1 MSSESSPKP
10 EPQPVGQTSRPLFK
24 MIGCA
29 TVLILTLGVGL
40 LIALWMVT
48 SGGLPREPLPMPPI
62 ETVADPVDLPQ
73 EWYSGGVE
81 VTADSDSWNLTIQRW
96 IEEGIES
103 GKLAVGSGFHCISA
117 PDGSLSLRVSLGIPE
132 DAEDQDYLKRGR
144 FLNFTMTG
152 EFRILNKVVESV
164 RLDEYSWGFIYTQ
177 QPGEVIEEEAAKKI
191 VDRILQQVGELG
203 FLPLEIE
210 NLTHAPGG
218 VTLKLSPRQ

>member
-1 MSSESSPKP
+1 MNSESPPKP

-62 ETVADPVDLPQ
+62 ETVADPVDVPQ

-81 VTADSDSWNLTIQRW
+81 VTAGSDSWNLTIQRW

-103 GKLAVGSGFHCISA
+103 GKLAVGSGFHCNSA

-210 NLTHAPGG
+210 NLTHTPGG

>member
-164 RLDEYSWGFIYTQ
+164 RLDEYSWGFLFTQ